1 MIVQSI
7 LGGALIGLSAAIL
20 LIFNG
25 RIMGSSGISSTFVV
39 GLFEHLWSSKTAR
52 TELIWRGLFL
62 TGLIAGA
69 FALRLFNDSNLV
81 SQPTNDS
88 VWKLALAGLL
98 VGVGTR
104 MGWGCTS
111 GHGVCGIGR
120 KSGRSLVATVVFM
133 LAGMITVYLAKG
145 A

>member
-1 MIVQSI
+1 
-7 LGGALIGLSAAIL
+7 
-20 LIFNG
+20 
-25 RIMGSSGISSTFVV
+25 MGSSGISSTFFV
-39 GLFEHLWSSKTAR
+39 GLFEHLWSSKTAKI
-52 TELIWRGLFL
+52 ELIWRGLFL
-62 TGLIAGA
+62 SGLIVGA
-69 FALRLFNDSNLV
+69 FALRLFDDSNLV
-81 SQPTNDS
+81 LQPTHDS
-88 VWKLALAGLL
+88 LWKLVVAGLL

-120 KSGRSLVATVVFM
+120 KSGRSLVATVVFI